1 MVKEKFSVGLDIG
14 THSIKLVKLR
24 PVKDGQELSSFCL
37 EPIGLN
43 LSESLKRLKSE
54 QGIESANISVSG
66 TATLLRYVNFP
77 KMNEAEMRQ
86 ALRFEAQKHIPFSTS
101 EINLD
106 GSILKS
112 DLPDNKMLL
121 LIAAVKKEL
130 INERL
135 KLLEDALVRVNIIDI
150 DSLALINAFNFNYEL
165 EDNLKHKAVA
175 LINIGASMSN
185 LNIIEE
191 GIPRLSRD
199 IQTSG
204 NNFTQ
209 KLADIFGVDFKSAE
223 ALKLSPE
230 KEKAG
235 NVVAALEAALS
246 ALAGEI
252 RTSFDYYESQS
263 ASTVAKIF
271 LSGGS
276 SLFSGLKDTLTNLL
290 GIEVAYWSPFNKINL
305 SAEVD
310 AQKVKGL
317 SAQLSV
323 AAGLALR
330 WINDRN

>member
-1 MVKEKFSVGLDIG
+1 MSAKEKFSVGLDIG

-24 PVKDGQELSSFCL
+24 IVKDGRELSSFCL

-43 LSESLKRLKSE
+43 LSEQLKRIKSE
-54 QGIESANISVSG
+54 HGIESANISVSG
-66 TATLLRYVNFP
+66 TATLLRYINFP

-86 ALRFEAQKHIPFSTS
+86 ALRFEAQKHIPFSAS

-106 GSILKS
+106 ASILKS
-112 DLPDNKMLL
+112 DLPDNKMLT

-130 INERL
+130 IKERL
-135 KLLEDALVRVNIIDI
+135 QLLEDAHVRVNIIDI

-165 EDNLKHKAVA
+165 EDSLKHKAVA
-175 LINIGASMSN
+175 LVNVGASMTN

-199 IQTSG
+199 IQVSG

-209 KLADIFGVDFKSAE
+209 KIADILRIDFKSAE
-223 ALKLSPE
+223 ALKLNPE

-235 NVVAALEAALS
+235 NVAAALEAALS
-246 ALAGEI
+246 SLAGEI
-252 RTSFDYYESQS
+252 RTSFDYYESQG

-276 SLFSGLKDTLTNLL
+276 SLSNGLKDILANLL
-290 GIEVAYWSPFNKINL
+290 GIEVAYWGPFNKINL

-310 AQKVKGL
+310 AQKVKGV

-323 AAGLALR
+323 AAGLSLR
-330 WINDRN
+330 